1 MAEIKVYVV
10 KIIKGRGPNNWY
22 NDYIGSKFF
31 VIKYKLGVI
40 PKYRI
45 IKNKDFK
52 NYFIDVD
59 DAEIM

>member
-22 NDYIGSKFF
+22 NDYIGQEFYA
-31 VIKYKLGVI
+31 IKYRMYNI

-45 IKNKDFK
+45 IKDREFKDH
-52 NYFIDVD
+52 FIDID

>member
-22 NDYIGSKFF
+22 NDYIGREFF
-31 VIKYKLGVI
+31 VIKYRQRDI
-40 PKYRI
+40 PKYRVI
-45 IKNKDFK
+45 NDDVFRDHL
-52 NYFIDVD
+52 IDIE